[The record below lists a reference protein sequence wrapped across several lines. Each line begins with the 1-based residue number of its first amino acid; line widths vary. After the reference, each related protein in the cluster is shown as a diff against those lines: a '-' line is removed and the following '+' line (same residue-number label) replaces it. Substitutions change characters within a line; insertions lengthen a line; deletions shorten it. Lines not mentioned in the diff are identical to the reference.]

1 MIKIY
6 LYPGV
11 NLSDKYVDSQVVVS
25 DIKEADAVIVRST
38 KIKSEDIPDNVRI
51 VVRAGAGYNNI
62 DCEGLKIRGIKVCN
76 TPGMNS
82 SSVVELALCMMIM
95 GLRNV
100 PQSQYLVGS
109 SGNNGVEPDN
119 QGELDKY
126 IESNKKHYVGRELSR
141 CKVGIIGLGHIGL
154 ELKTKLMNL
163 RVSVE
168 GYDPVWDTEDQLDKV
183 LTESDILSFHI
194 PCNESTKG
202 LINKELISKM
212 KKGVILLNLSRREI
226 VNEDD
231 LIVALENNQVG
242 YYMTDFAS
250 VKMMNQLSNL
260 KYFMTPHIGASTTDA
275 ESKCVEL
282 SQSIINNY
290 LIKGDLRYCVN
301 KD

>member
-11 NLSDKYVDSQVVVS
+11 RLSNKYSDSQVVVS

-38 KIKSEDIPDNVRI
+38 KIKSEDIPDNVKV

-62 DCEGLKIRGIKVCN
+62 DCEGLKLRGIRVCN
-76 TPGMNS
+76 TPGRNS
-82 SSVVELALCMMIM
+82 TSVAELALCMMIM

-109 SGNNGVEPDN
+109 SSNNGVEPDN
-119 QGELDKY
+119 QDELDKY
-126 IESNKKHYVGRELSR
+126 VESNKKHYVGRELSR

-163 RVSVE
+163 GVSVE
-168 GYDPVWDTEDQLDKV
+168 GYDPVCDTEDQLDKV

-231 LIVALENNQVG
+231 LIKALEDDQVG

-250 VKMMNQLSNL
+250 VKMMNQLSNS

-282 SQSIINNY
+282 AQSIIHYY
-290 LIKGDLRYCVN
+290 LTEGDLHYCVN
-301 KD
+301 K

>member
-1 MIKIY
+1 MIKLY

-11 NLSDKYVDSQVVVS
+11 NLSDKYLDSQVVVN

-38 KIKSEDIPDNVRI
+38 KIKSEDIPDNVKI

-62 DCEGLKIRGIKVCN
+62 DCEGLKLRGIKVCN
-76 TPGMNS
+76 TPGRNS
-82 SSVVELALCMMIM
+82 ASVSELALCMMIM
-95 GLRNV
+95 GLRNI

-109 SGNNGVEPDN
+109 SSNDGVEPDN
-119 QGELDKY
+119 QGDLDKY
-126 IESNKKHYVGRELSR
+126 VEANKKHYVGRELSR

-154 ELKTKLMNL
+154 DLKTKLMNL
-163 RVSVE
+163 GVSVE

-183 LTESDILSFHI
+183 LAESDILSFHI
-194 PCNESTKG
+194 PYNESTKG
-202 LINKELISKM
+202 LVNKELISKM

-231 LIVALENNQVG
+231 LIEALEKDQVG

-260 KYFMTPHIGASTTDA
+260 KYFMTPHLGASTTDA
-275 ESKCVEL
+275 EAKCVEL
-282 SQSIINNY
+282 AQSIIHYY
-290 LIKGDLRYCVN
+290 LTEDDLHYCVN
-301 KD
+301 K